1 MKILNVLGKFI
12 STHTRPTAAI
22 ASHPTV
28 DRIKLISPRKASQQA
43 PARIINQILI
53 QYENFW
59 KWIRSCFCYLS
70 LEPGR
75 SGVALKSLSN
85 LSKC

>member
-43 PARIINQILI
+43 GAGIINQILI
-53 QYENFW
+53 HSENFW
-59 KWIRSCFCYLS
+59 KWIRLLLFITWVWP
-70 LEPGR
+70 EPAWR
-75 SGVALKSLSN
+75 
-85 LSKC
+85 